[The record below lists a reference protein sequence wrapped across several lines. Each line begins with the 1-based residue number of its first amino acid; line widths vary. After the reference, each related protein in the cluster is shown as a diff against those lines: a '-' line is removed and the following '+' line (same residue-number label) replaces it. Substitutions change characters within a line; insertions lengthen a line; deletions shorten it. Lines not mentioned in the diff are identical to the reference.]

1 MSENAVLIRKA
12 QSGEKKAREV
22 LIEQNL
28 GLVHHI
34 VKRFLGRGYDAE
46 DLFQIGVI
54 GLIKSIDKF
63 DTSYDVKFSTYAVP
77 LITGEI
83 KRFLRDD
90 GMVKVSRTLKENGM
104 KVRYAAERL
113 GSKLNREPTLAEV
126 AREAELTDEE
136 VVMAM
141 EANVQ
146 VESIYKSVYQ
156 NDGNEIFLVDQL
168 ADEKQNEQ
176 ELVLNHMVLSQLIGG
191 LSQKEQKL
199 IKLRYYQDKTQ
210 TEVAKVLG
218 ISQVQVSR
226 LEKKILLDMRQ
237 KMGERS

>member
-1 MSENAVLIRKA
+1 M
-12 QSGEKKAREV
+12 
-22 LIEQNL
+22 
-28 GLVHHI
+28 HHI

>member
-1 MSENAVLIRKA
+1 MCS
-12 QSGEKKAREV
+12 S
-22 LIEQNL
+22 
-28 GLVHHI
+28 
-34 VKRFLGRGYDAE
+34 
-46 DLFQIGVI
+46 DL
-54 GLIKSIDKF
+54 SIDKF

-210 TEVAKVLG
+210 TEVARVLG

-226 LEKKILLDMRQ
+226 LAKKILLDMRQ
-237 KMGERS
+237 KMGDRRYQRRFCAQAALKEAAFLLFC

>member
-1 MSENAVLIRKA
+1 M
-12 QSGEKKAREV
+12 
-22 LIEQNL
+22 
-28 GLVHHI
+28 
-34 VKRFLGRGYDAE
+34 
-46 DLFQIGVI
+46 
-54 GLIKSIDKF
+54 
-63 DTSYDVKFSTYAVP
+63 
-77 LITGEI
+77 
-83 KRFLRDD
+83 
-90 GMVKVSRTLKENGM
+90 
-104 KVRYAAERL
+104 
-113 GSKLNREPTLAEV
+113 

>member
-1 MSENAVLIRKA
+1 M
-12 QSGEKKAREV
+12 
-22 LIEQNL
+22 
-28 GLVHHI
+28 
-34 VKRFLGRGYDAE
+34 
-46 DLFQIGVI
+46 
-54 GLIKSIDKF
+54 
-63 DTSYDVKFSTYAVP
+63 
-77 LITGEI
+77 
-83 KRFLRDD
+83 
-90 GMVKVSRTLKENGM
+90 
-104 KVRYAAERL
+104 
-113 GSKLNREPTLAEV
+113 
-126 AREAELTDEE
+126 
-136 VVMAM
+136 
-141 EANVQ
+141 Q